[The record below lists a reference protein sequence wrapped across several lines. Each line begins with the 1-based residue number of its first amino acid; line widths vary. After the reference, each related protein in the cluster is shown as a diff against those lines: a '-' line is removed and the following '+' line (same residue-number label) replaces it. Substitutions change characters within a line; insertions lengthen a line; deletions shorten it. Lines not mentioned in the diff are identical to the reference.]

1 MLSTLKR
8 IWPQLHPSPR
18 APLTAAN
25 LPSQEGKVFIITGS
39 TAGIGLE
46 LTKMLHA
53 AGGTIYMAARSESKA
68 TAAIAAITSDTTYV
82 GSIHYLHL
90 DLADL
95 TTIKPFA
102 TAFLAA
108 ESRLDILFNN
118 AGVASMPASARTAQ
132 DLEMHM
138 GVNCVGPYLLT
149 QLLSQRLIAT
159 AAASGTQP
167 NSVRVVWSSSMLVDV
182 LAPPEG
188 VPSAELDA
196 PSQDQNRNYAVSK
209 AGNWFLAA
217 RLAKQL
223 GPQGV
228 VSITQNPGNLRTGIF
243 DDTPRLIVWASLLV
257 LFQAR
262 DGAHTILCAGLAPE
276 ITVHDGGRYVV
287 PWGKWHPR
295 PREDLLR
302 AIQDREDGGEG
313 LARGLEEWCERVTR
327 AFH

>member
-1 MLSTLKR
+1 MSTLKR
-8 IWPQLHPSPR
+8 VWPQLRPSPR

-25 LPSQEGKVFIITGS
+25 LPSQAGKVFIITGS

-46 LTKMLHA
+46 LTKILHA
-53 AGGTIYMAARSESKA
+53 AGGTVYMAARSESKA
-68 TAAIAAITSDTTYV
+68 TAAIAAITSDTTSV

-102 TAFLAA
+102 TAFLAS

-118 AGVASMPASARTAQ
+118 AGVANMPASARTPQ
-132 DLEMHM
+132 NLEMHM

-149 QLLSQRLIAT
+149 QLLSQQLIAT
-159 AAASGTQP
+159 AAAPGTPP

-188 VPSAELDA
+188 VPPAELDA
-196 PSQDQNRNYAVSK
+196 PSKDQNRNYAVSK
-209 AGNWFLAA
+209 TGNWFLAA

-223 GPQGV
+223 GPKGV
-228 VSITQNPGNLRTGIF
+228 VSITHNPGNLRTGIF
-243 DDTPRLIVWASLLV
+243 DDTPRLIVWASLPV
-257 LFQAR
+257 LFKAV
-262 DGAHTILCAGLAPE
+262 DGAHTTLWAGLAPE
-276 ITVHDGGRYVV
+276 VTVRDGGRYVV
-287 PWGKWHPR
+287 PWGKWHSR
-295 PREDLLR
+295 PREDLLQ
-302 AIQDREDGGEG
+302 AIQEKGDGGKG
-313 LARGLEEWCERVTR
+313 LARGLEEWCESVTK